1 MPEKATSDVTMD
13 TAITATIWRETQQ
26 ESLIETEMS
35 FLWNFVI
42 ESCHIDNF
50 RLSLWWEFRQNDN
63 ISVSVLLMLEPECFG
78 LSMSIPWLRMRC
90 FFASSAMVLA
100 MQDKRA
106 VFHIVYT
113 KHDDVIKWKHF
124 PRYWPFVRVIHRSPV
139 NSPHKGQWRG
149 ALMFSSICAWMNGWV
164 NNREAGYLRRHRDHY
179 DVTVMTMTW
188 LTLYVYKIRWP
199 VSTWDRLH
207 EYCNRHY

>member
-1 MPEKATSDVTMD
+1 MINVMLPVTMPEKATSDVTMD

-26 ESLIETEMS
+26 IALIQTEMS
-35 FLWNFVI
+35 FWWNFVT

-63 ISVSVLLMLEPECFG
+63 ISVSVVLMLEPECFG
-78 LSMSIPWLRMRC
+78 LSVSIPWLRMRWLFC
-90 FFASSAMVLA
+90 FVSHRIDYAGQKGCLPHCIHKIWWRHHMETFSALLA
-100 MQDKRA
+100 
-106 VFHIVYT
+106 IC
-113 KHDDVIKWKHF
+113 
-124 PRYWPFVRVIHRSPV
+124 HRSPV

-207 EYCNRHY
+207 